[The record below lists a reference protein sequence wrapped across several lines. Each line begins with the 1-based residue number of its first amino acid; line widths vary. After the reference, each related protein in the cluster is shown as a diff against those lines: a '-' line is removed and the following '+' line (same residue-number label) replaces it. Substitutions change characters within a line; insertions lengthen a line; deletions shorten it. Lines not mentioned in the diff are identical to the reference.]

1 MGDMEDQL
9 TNALREK
16 GHLES
21 LLEQATGSRSDM
33 ELAREEYKSM
43 LDEMTADKQ
52 SIIDKLRDEK
62 DYLSRQLKELSDGA
76 AQDQSAIGQ
85 LTDENTNLKSTQ
97 LQLSDLR
104 AEHQALARDYAA
116 MEADLT
122 AAQAR
127 VSDLERQVVDGSS
140 SLTEQV
146 NELKYQLLHAKA
158 DKEEAATKAEHDKAK
173 MYGILKELEQQL
185 KEATGG
191 DPSSNLMAKMSE
203 FNSTMGV
210 AAPSSGALSA
220 ALQEYKEK
228 LDLAQQENA
237 SLRAQLNR

>member
-1 MGDMEDQL
+1 
-9 TNALREK
+9 
-16 GHLES
+16 
-21 LLEQATGSRSDM
+21 M

-62 DYLSRQLKELSDGA
+62 
-76 AQDQSAIGQ
+76 
-85 LTDENTNLKSTQ
+85 TNLKSTQ

-104 AEHQALARDYAA
+104 AEHQALARDCAA
-116 MEADLT
+116 MEAELT
-122 AAQAR
+122 ASQAK
-127 VSDLERQVVDGSS
+127 VQDLERQLVDGSS

-146 NELKYQLLHAKA
+146 NELKYQLVHAKA
-158 DKEEAATKAEHDKAK
+158 DKEEVITKAEHDKAK

-185 KEATGG
+185 REATGG

-203 FNSTMGV
+203 FTDTMGG
-210 AAPSSGALSA
+210 AAPSSGSLSA

-228 LDLAQQENA
+228 LDLAQQENTA
-237 SLRAQLNR
+237 LRAQLNAS